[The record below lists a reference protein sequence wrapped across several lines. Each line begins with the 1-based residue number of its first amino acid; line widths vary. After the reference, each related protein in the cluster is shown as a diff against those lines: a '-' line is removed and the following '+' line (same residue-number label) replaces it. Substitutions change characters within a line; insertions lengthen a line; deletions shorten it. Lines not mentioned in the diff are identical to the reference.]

1 MLIQAKTMTR
11 HLAAMV
17 LPARLGAIAFTL
29 FAGLALALAVLGV
42 YGVVSYAVARRTR
55 EVGIRLAVG
64 ASPRG
69 VVTLLMREGI
79 TLVVIGAVIGL
90 ALGLAVT
97 RLLESLLFGVRVGD
111 PLTFVGAPL
120 LLLAVGAVAS
130 FLPARRASRVD
141 PARVLKVE

>member
-1 MLIQAKTMTR
+1 MKTLSS
-11 HLAAMV
+11 HLAAMM

-55 EVGIRLAVG
+55 EMGIRLAVG
-64 ASPRG
+64 ASPTGIVR
-69 VVTLLMREGI
+69 LLMREGM
-79 TLVVIGAVIGL
+79 TLVVVGAAIGL
-90 ALGLAVT
+90 ALGMAAT
-97 RLLESLLFGVRVGD
+97 RLLEALLFGVRTGD

-130 FLPARRASRVD
+130 LLPARRASRID
-141 PARVLKVE
+141 PARVLKTE